1 MKKLLLVLAAALV
14 LAAPLAA
21 VTPELDSEYR
31 QAHLAYREGR
41 YQEAYDGYARLLGA
55 AGADG
60 QLLYNLG
67 NAAFRLN
74 QIGRAILYY
83 EKAQVLLPRDADLK
97 FNLGHAR
104 EQTRDVIPEP
114 ESFVGTAFFWLGSLT
129 LAEFFWCFVVANV
142 LFWGIL
148 AVRIYS
154 RAEWTY
160 SLLFLLL
167 GVWLLAGISFGVKWQ
182 QTRSDDRAVILQTEV
197 NVLAGPD
204 SRDTLLFKL
213 HEGTVVHLERSEEGW
228 SLIRLS
234 DGRRGWLR
242 GEGLERIRGPRVPA

>member
-1 MKKLLLVLAAALV
+1 MKKLLLVLVALL
-14 LAAPLAA
+14 LAVPLAA
-21 VTPELDSEYR
+21 VTPERDREY
-31 QAHLAYREGR
+31 QEAHLAYREAR
-41 YQEAYDGYARLLGA
+41 YQAAYDGYERLLDTN
-55 AGADG
+55 GADG

-74 QIGRAILYY
+74 QIGRAILFY
-83 EKAQVLLPRDADLK
+83 EKALVLLPRDADLK
-97 FNLGHAR
+97 FNLAHAR
-104 EQTRDVIPEP
+104 EQIRDVIPAP
-114 ESFVGTAFFWLGSLT
+114 ESFLDTAFFWLGSLT
-129 LAEFFWCFVVANV
+129 LAEFFWCFAVVNV

-148 AVRIYS
+148 AIRLSS

-167 GVWLLAGISFGVKWQ
+167 AAWLLAGVSFGVKWQ
-182 QTRSDDRAVILQTEV
+182 QARADDRAVILQTEV
-197 NVLAGPD
+197 SVLAGPD

-213 HEGTVVHLERSEEGW
+213 HEGTIVHLERSEDAW

-242 GEGLERIRGPRVPA
+242 GEGLERVRGPRDL

>member
-1 MKKLLLVLAAALV
+1 MKKLLLVLAALS
-14 LAAPLAA
+14 LAVPLAA
-21 VTPELDSEYR
+21 VMPERDREYQ
-31 QAHLAYREGR
+31 QAHLAYREAR
-41 YQEAYDGYARLLGA
+41 YQEAYDGYERLLGSNA
-55 AGADG
+55 ADG
-60 QLLYNLG
+60 HLLYNLG

-74 QIGRAILYY
+74 QIGRAILHY
-83 EKAQVLLPRDADLK
+83 ERAQVLLPRDADLK
-97 FNLGHAR
+97 FNLAHAR
-104 EQTRDVIPEP
+104 EQIRDVIPEA

-129 LAEFFWCFVVANV
+129 LAEFFWCFAVVNV

-167 GVWLLAGISFGVKWQ
+167 AAWLLAGISFGVKWQ
-182 QTRSDDRAVILQTEV
+182 QTRTDDRAVILQTEV
-197 NVLAGPD
+197 SVLAGPD
-204 SRDTLLFKL
+204 SRDTLLFKI
-213 HEGTVVHLERSEEGW
+213 HEGTIVHLERSEDAW

-242 GEGLERIRGPRVPA
+242 GEGLERIVAP

>member
-1 MKKLLLVLAAALV
+1 MKKLLLVLAALL
-14 LAAPLAA
+14 LAVPLAA
-21 VTPELDSEYR
+21 VTPDRDREY
-31 QAHLAYREGR
+31 QEAHLAYRETR
-41 YQEAYDGYARLLGA
+41 FQAAYDGYERLLGTT
-55 AGADG
+55 GADG
-60 QLLYNLG
+60 HLLYNLG

-74 QIGRAILYY
+74 QIGRAILSY
-83 EKAQVLLPRDADLK
+83 ERAQVLLPRDADLK

-104 EQTRDVIPEP
+104 EQIRDVIPEA
-114 ESFVGTAFFWLGSLT
+114 ESFVGTALFWLGSLT
-129 LAEFFWCFVVANV
+129 LAEFFWCFAVANV
-142 LFWGIL
+142 LFWCIL

-154 RAEWTY
+154 QAEWTY

-182 QTRSDDRAVILQTEV
+182 QTRTDDRAVILQTEIS
-197 NVLAGPD
+197 VLAGPD

-213 HEGTVVHLERSEEGW
+213 HEGTIVHLERSEEGW

-242 GEGLERIRGPRVPA
+242 GESAERIVGP

>member
-1 MKKLLLVLAAALV
+1 MKKLLLVLAMML

-21 VTPELDSEYR
+21 VSPERDGEYQ
-31 QAHLAYREGR
+31 QAHLAYREAR
-41 YQEAYDGYARLLGA
+41 YQEAYDGYARLLGTT
-55 AGADG
+55 GADG
-60 QLLYNLG
+60 HLLYNLG

-74 QIGRAILYY
+74 QVGRAILYY
-83 EKAQVLLPRDADLK
+83 EKARVLLPRDADLK

-104 EQTRDVIPEP
+104 EQIRDVIPEA
-114 ESFVGTAFFWLGSLT
+114 ESFVGTALFWLGSLT
-129 LAEFFWCFVVANV
+129 LAEFFWCFALANV

-182 QTRSDDRAVILQTEV
+182 QARSDDRAVILQTEIS
-197 NVLAGPD
+197 VLAGPD

-242 GEGLERIRGPRVPA
+242 GEGLERIVGP

>member
-1 MKKLLLVLAAALV
+1 MKKLLLVPAALL
-14 LAAPLAA
+14 LAVPLAA
-21 VTPELDSEYR
+21 VTPERDSEYQ
-31 QAHLAYREGR
+31 QAHLAYREAR
-41 YQEAYDGYARLLGA
+41 YQAAYDGYAQLLGT

-60 QLLYNLG
+60 HLLYNLG

-74 QIGRAILYY
+74 QIGRAILSY

-104 EQTRDVIPEP
+104 EQIRDVIPEA
-114 ESFVGTAFFWLGSLT
+114 ESFVGTAFFWLDSLT
-129 LAEFFWCFVVANV
+129 LAEFFWCFAAANI

-148 AVRIYS
+148 AIRIYS

-167 GVWLLAGISFGVKWQ
+167 AFWLLAGISFGVKWQ
-182 QTRSDDRAVILQTEV
+182 LTRTDDRAVILQTELS
-197 NVLAGPD
+197 VLAGPD
-204 SRDTLLFKL
+204 IRDTLLFKL
-213 HEGTVVHLERSEEGW
+213 HEGTIVHLERSEEGW
-228 SLIRLS
+228 ALIRLS

-242 GEGLERIRGPRVPA
+242 GEGLERIVGP

>member
-1 MKKLLLVLAAALV
+1 MKKLLLVLAALL
-14 LAAPLAA
+14 LAVPLAA
-21 VTPELDSEYR
+21 VPPARDSEYQ
-31 QAHLAYREGR
+31 QAHLAYREAH
-41 YQEAYDGYARLLGA
+41 YQAAYDGYERLMGT

-60 QLLYNLG
+60 HLLYNLG

-83 EKAQVLLPRDADLK
+83 ERAQLLLPRDADLK

-104 EQTRDVIPEP
+104 EQIRDVIPEA
-114 ESFVGTAFFWLGSLT
+114 ESFVGTALFWLGSLT
-129 LAEFFWCFVVANV
+129 LAEFFWCFALANV

-148 AVRIYS
+148 AIRIYS
-154 RAEWTY
+154 RTEWTY

-167 GVWLLAGISFGVKWQ
+167 GVWLLAGITFGVKWQ
-182 QTRSDDRAVILQTEV
+182 QTRTDDRAVILQTEIS
-197 NVLAGPD
+197 VLAGPD
-204 SRDTLLFKL
+204 IRDTLLFKL
-213 HEGTVVHLERSEEGW
+213 HEGTIVHLERSEEGW

-242 GEGLERIRGPRVPA
+242 AEGLEKIAS